1 MCLYVG
7 KVYVGTVKR
16 QISTG
21 NNPMHISYVVVYDD
35 GASEVSFPSY
45 FYSLWL
51 SHSFILEDNNVDLI
65 FRHLSVG
72 KEHG

>member
-21 NNPMHISYVVVYDD
+21 NNPMHISYVAVYDD
-35 GASEVSFPSY
+35 GASEVSFPRYSN
-45 FYSLWL
+45 SLWI
-51 SHSFILEDNNVDLI
+51 SHSFILEDNNVVLI